1 MSPNALKKVIE
12 TAASGRH
19 SKETLL
25 PGPTGELNAR
35 FNLAKPP
42 IFCARPGAQSIE
54 TQANTMTALGGVAV
68 KATGQV
74 SAEDLKH
81 LAPLG
86 AVIWWGDATTAQ
98 AFDQALSLRDGPIL
112 ALITGHPDS
121 AYVLFEQHVC
131 IDTTATGQNAALL
144 HGDS

>member
-1 MSPNALKKVIE
+1 
-12 TAASGRH
+12 
-19 SKETLL
+19 
-25 PGPTGELNAR
+25 
-35 FNLAKPP
+35 
-42 IFCARPGAQSIE
+42 
-54 TQANTMTALGGVAV
+54 MTALGGVAV
-68 KATGQV
+68 KATEQV

-98 AFDQALSLRDGPIL
+98 AFDQALAARDGPIL

-121 AYVLFEQHVC
+121 AHVLFEQHVC
-131 IDTTATGQNAALL
+131 IDTTAAGRNAALL